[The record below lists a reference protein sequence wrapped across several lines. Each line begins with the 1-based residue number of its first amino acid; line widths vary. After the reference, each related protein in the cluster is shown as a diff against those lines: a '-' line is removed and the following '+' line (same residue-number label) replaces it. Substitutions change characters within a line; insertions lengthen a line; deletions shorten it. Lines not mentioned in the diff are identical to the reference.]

1 MIIRESERASR
12 PPVSLLRRLKSF
24 YWSEQ
29 FGRFL
34 LVGGV
39 ALVCHW
45 LSRFVFNAFVSYAWA
60 IVLAYLVGILVAF
73 TLNKIYVFPYSRR
86 PLTFEVFFFFLVNI
100 AAFPPVWALAY
111 VLGEWVFV
119 DYVPRQIALALAHGF
134 AITLPVFVNYAVHKL
149 VTFRGA

>member
-1 MIIRESERASR
+1 MKSRDRERATHHSASA
-12 PPVSLLRRLKSF
+12 VRRLAAF
-24 YWSEQ
+24 YLTGQ

-45 LSRFVFNAFVSYAWA
+45 LSRFAFNVFVSYAWA

-86 PLTFEVFFFFLVNI
+86 SLNFEMFFFFLVNI
-100 AAFPPVWALAY
+100 AAFPVVWAVAY
-111 VLGEWVFV
+111 LLGERVLAPI
-119 DYVPRQIALALAHGF
+119 VPREVALALAHGF
-134 AITLPVFVNYAVHKL
+134 AITLPVFVNYALHKL